1 MKKSKE
7 VALHDQTQEWK
18 QLEHAL
24 NVEPLHFPEKGI
36 DRYEAANAQRQ
47 SLLKD
52 ISLRE
57 QQLAHIKQD
66 NESLEPA
73 KQSDIDAFNSL
84 YQQENEIKQKEY
96 ELRSL
101 EKKFLI
107 NNVIKKVCNLILVG
121 MKRIMM
127 LIVQR
132 Q

>member
-1 MKKSKE
+1 M
-7 VALHDQTQEWK
+7 L
-18 QLEHAL
+18 
-24 NVEPLHFPEKGI
+24 
-36 DRYEAANAQRQ
+36 R
-47 SLLKD
+47 D

-57 QQLAHIKQD
+57 QQLSHIKED
-66 NESLEPA
+66 NQSIEPA

-96 ELRSL
+96 ELRSI

-107 NNVIKKVCNLILVG
+107 NNVIKKVCNRISVG
-121 MKRIMM
+121 MKLIMM

>member
-1 MKKSKE
+1 M
-7 VALHDQTQEWK
+7 
-18 QLEHAL
+18 
-24 NVEPLHFPEKGI
+24 
-36 DRYEAANAQRQ
+36 
-47 SLLKD
+47 
-52 ISLRE
+52 
-57 QQLAHIKQD
+57 AHIKQD